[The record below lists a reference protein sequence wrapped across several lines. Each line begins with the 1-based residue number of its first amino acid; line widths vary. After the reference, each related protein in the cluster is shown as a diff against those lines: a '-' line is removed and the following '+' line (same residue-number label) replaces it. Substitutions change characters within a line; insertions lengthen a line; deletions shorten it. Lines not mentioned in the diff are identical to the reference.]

1 MTSRELQSFLHPH
14 RQLLVAFSGG
24 LDSTVLL
31 HQVVTLRDTL
41 QPDLNIRAMH
51 IHHGLSPR
59 ADSWVA
65 HCRALCE
72 KWNVPFEVAYV
83 QLPSGGQGIEG
94 EARAARYQALSGSLL
109 AGEVLLTAQHLDD
122 QCETFLLALK
132 RGSGPAGLAS
142 MPAILPFGDT
152 SLLRPLLTTSR
163 AQLEE
168 WAGVHRLSWIE
179 DESNQDDKYDRN
191 FLRLKI
197 VPLLQER
204 WPHFSRSVARSAELC
219 GEQEQLLDELLA
231 EQLDNLMSP
240 QGALRIEPMLTMSEA
255 RRFALV
261 RRWLAYHRAAMPS
274 RASLHRLWQEV
285 ALSREDANPRF
296 RLGEHEVRRFQGEL
310 YWVPFLNI
318 DREKS
323 YLWPAPYRPLNL
335 PGLGMISLSEN
346 GMAVRAPAEDET
358 VSLRFRASGL
368 LHIVGRDKGRTLK
381 KIWQELRIPPWVRDA
396 TPLLFYGE
404 QLIAAPGIFVTREGQ
419 ATEHSC
425 WHIDWQKGVEQ

>member
-1 MTSRELQSFLHPH
+1 MTIRELQSFLHPH

-31 HQVVTLRDTL
+31 HQLVTLRDTL
-41 QPDLNIRAMH
+41 HPALNIRTMH
-51 IHHGLSPR
+51 IHHGLSPK
-59 ADSWVA
+59 ADSWVE
-65 HCRALCE
+65 HCRALCA
-72 KWNVPFEVAYV
+72 KWNVSFEVDYV
-83 QLPSGGQGIEG
+83 QLPPSGQGIEG

-152 SLLRPLLTTSR
+152 SLLRPLLTASR
-163 AQLEE
+163 SQLEE
-168 WAGVHRLSWIE
+168 WAHAHLLSWIE

-191 FLRLKI
+191 FLRLRVI
-197 VPLLQER
+197 PLLQQR
-204 WPHFSRSVARSAELC
+204 WPHFSRSVAHSAALC
-219 GEQEQLLDELLA
+219 AEQEQLLDELLA
-231 EQLDNLMSP
+231 EQLSRLMQE

-261 RRWLAYHRAAMPS
+261 RRWLAHHRTAMPS
-274 RASLHRLWQEV
+274 RASLQRLWQEV
-285 ALSREDANPRF
+285 ALSREDANPRLRF
-296 RLGEHEVRRFQGEL
+296 GGHEIRRFQGVL
-310 YWVPFLNI
+310 YWVPLLNV
-318 DREKS
+318 DRNKS
-323 YLWPAPYRPLNL
+323 YSWPAPYRPLHL
-335 PGLGMISLSEN
+335 PGLGTVSLSEK
-346 GMAVRAPAEDET
+346 GSAVRAPTEGET
-358 VSLRFRASGL
+358 VSLRFRAPGL

-381 KIWQELRIPPWVRDA
+381 KIWQELRIPPWEREA

-404 QLIAAPGIFVTREGQ
+404 QLIAAPGVFVTSEGL